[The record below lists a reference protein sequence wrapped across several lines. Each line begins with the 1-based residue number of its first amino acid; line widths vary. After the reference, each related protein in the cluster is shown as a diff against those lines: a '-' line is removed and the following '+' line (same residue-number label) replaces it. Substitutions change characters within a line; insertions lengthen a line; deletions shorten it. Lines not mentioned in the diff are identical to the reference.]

1 MQPTYAQAQLAVST
15 ADDVQNLS
23 LEGARAAAG
32 PPRMIQEGLV
42 AFLLPAGPPAGE
54 RRVGHLRY
62 HAEAASAQ
70 SGPPAAALLEG
81 DDVPNPCRRRPWC
94 ANLVHVGPPVVCRL
108 FGLAYPTARPDSF
121 SPPSLSHMS
130 WNTTL
135 VDAALRPALSW
146 G

>member
-23 LEGARAAAG
+23 GQGARTAAR
-32 PPRMIQEGLV
+32 PPRTIQEGLV

-70 SGPPAAALLEG
+70 SGPLAAALLEG

-94 ANLVHVGPPVVCRL
+94 ANLVHVGPPVVSRL
-108 FGLAYPTARPDSF
+108 GLAYPTARPDSF
-121 SPPSLSHMS
+121 SPPLFSHMS
-130 WNTTL
+130 WNTTT
-135 VDAALRPALSW
+135 VEGPVPW